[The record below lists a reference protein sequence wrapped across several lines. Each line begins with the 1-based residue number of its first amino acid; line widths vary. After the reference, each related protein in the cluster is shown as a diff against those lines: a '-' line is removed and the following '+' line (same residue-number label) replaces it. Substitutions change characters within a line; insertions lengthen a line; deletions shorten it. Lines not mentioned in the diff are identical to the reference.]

1 MTVRRFKLFSLPV
14 VWVTILIRRSLYLM
28 HVHLSSRFFFFPQHS
43 NTRDCMQITTSNPPT
58 VCLPAHSWLQEEW
71 EAENGNCNQERERRR
86 DLPTLLCEKIC
97 FPPLI
102 KVIRGTVCANQAVAI
117 TSLQRT
123 VNIQFPPIRQ
133 YYDSQ
138 IELAHS

>member
-1 MTVRRFKLFSLPV
+1 MGNYFDPPQSLPDA
-14 VWVTILIRRSLYLM
+14 RPSLE
-28 HVHLSSRFFFFPQHS
+28 SFFFSPQHS

-102 KVIRGTVCANQAVAI
+102 KVIRGTVCANQALAI